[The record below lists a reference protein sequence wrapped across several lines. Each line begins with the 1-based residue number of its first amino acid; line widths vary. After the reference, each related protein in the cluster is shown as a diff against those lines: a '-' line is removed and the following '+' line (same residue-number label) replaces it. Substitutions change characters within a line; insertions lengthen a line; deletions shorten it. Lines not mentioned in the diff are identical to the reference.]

1 MLGTRFKN
9 STERKK
15 PKHRLE
21 YSISSTQRQVKSNC
35 LRRDCQ
41 ENGSS
46 LKHLRGGGKHLK
58 ATPHGVCEVSSH
70 FLWLHFAFCWVGR
83 GKKGLSPRPNWRSKF
98 CRPAEFF
105 FSVPTGNP
113 QAPGKG
119 LRLQKEPE
127 ERGPVGPARPE
138 EGCKHPLESMTQKGA
153 CTNAL

>member
-1 MLGTRFKN
+1 MGEPRREQMLGTRFKN

-105 FSVPTGNP
+105 FLFQLGIHKHQGRDSGCRKS
-113 QAPGKG
+113 Q
-119 LRLQKEPE
+119 RRE
-127 ERGPVGPARPE
+127 ARW
-138 EGCKHPLESMTQKGA
+138 GQLVRKRAVNIL
-153 CTNAL
+153 